1 MTSSGQPSPPE
12 GQLRRS
18 LNLPLLVLY
27 GLGTIVGAGIY
38 ALIGEVAAVAG
49 YGAPLSFLVAAGVA
63 ALTAGAFAELSS
75 RFPRAAGAALYVQQ
89 GFGRPRLA
97 LVVGLMVAVSG
108 VVSSAAL
115 LNGFV
120 GYLQAFLDWDRAL
133 IIAIAAGAL
142 GALAAWGIAQ
152 SVAVAAVITL
162 IEIGGLLAVIVVG
175 ADAFAALPDR
185 WYDFVPATGAWPGV
199 LLGATLSFYAF
210 IGFEDMVDVA
220 EEVRDVRRTL
230 PVAILITLVLAT
242 LVYVLLLTSALLTLT
257 PAALAETQAPIA
269 ALWAQHTG
277 RAPAELGIIAMLAIV
292 NGALIQI
299 VMASRVLYGLS
310 RRGQLPRALGR
321 VHARTKTPLLA
332 TALVTAAVLALALAG
347 RLAGLATTTSLLMLT
362 IFGAANLALWRLKGR
377 EPAPEGVLTVP
388 RFLPLIG
395 AAACAGLV
403 VWKLVGAA
411 S

>member
-1 MTSSGQPSPPE
+1 MTDCEKSSPPE
-12 GQLRRS
+12 GQLKRS

-75 RFPRAAGAALYVQQ
+75 RFPRAAGAALYVQK
-89 GFGRPRLA
+89 GFGWPQLA
-97 LVVGLMVAVSG
+97 LVVGLLVAISG
-108 VVSSAAL
+108 VVSAAAL

-120 GYLQAFLDWDRAL
+120 GYLQAFADWDRAL
-133 IIAIAAGAL
+133 IIAVAAGAL

-152 SVAVAAVITL
+152 SVTVAAIITV

-175 ADAFAALPDR
+175 ADAFATLPER
-185 WYDFVPATGAWPGV
+185 WHDFVPATGAWPGV

-230 PVAILITLVLAT
+230 PIAILITLVLAT

-257 PAALAETQAPIA
+257 PAALADSKAPIA
-269 ALWAQHTG
+269 ALWTQHTG
-277 RAPAELGIIAMLAIV
+277 RAPAELGIIAMLAII

-310 RRGQLPRALGR
+310 RRGQLPRALGK

-332 TALVTAAVLALALAG
+332 TAIVTLAVLTLALAG
-347 RLAGLATTTSLLMLT
+347 RLAGLATTTSLLMLS

-377 EPAPEGVLTVP
+377 EPAPKGVLTVP
-388 RFLPLIG
+388 RLLPLVG
-395 AAACAGLV
+395 AVACAGLV
-403 VWKLVGAA
+403 VWKLISATA
-411 S
+411 

>member
-1 MTSSGQPSPPE
+1 MTGSGQPSPPE
-12 GQLRRS
+12 GQLKRS

-49 YGAPLSFLVAAGVA
+49 YGAPLAFLVAAGVA

-75 RFPRAAGAALYVQQ
+75 RYPRAAGAALYVQK

-97 LVVGLMVAVSG
+97 LVVGVLVAVSG
-108 VVSSAAL
+108 VVSAAAL

-120 GYLQAFLDWDRAL
+120 GYLQAFMAWDRTL
-133 IIAIAAGAL
+133 IIVGAAGVL
-142 GALAAWGIAQ
+142 GAIAAWGIAQ
-152 SVAVAAVITL
+152 SVTVAAIITL
-162 IEIGGLLAVIVVG
+162 VEIGGLLAVIVVG
-175 ADAFAALPDR
+175 ADALTTLPDR
-185 WYDFVPATGAWPGV
+185 WRDFMPAMDTWPGV
-199 LLGATLSFYAF
+199 LFGATLSFYAF

-230 PVAILITLVLAT
+230 PMAILITLVLAT
-242 LVYVLLLTSALLTLT
+242 LVYVLLLMSALLTLT
-257 PAALAETQAPIA
+257 PEALAASQAPVA
-269 ALWAQHTG
+269 ALWAHHTG
-277 RAPAELGIIAMLAIV
+277 RAPAELGLVAMLAIV

-310 RRGQLPRALGR
+310 RRGQLPAALGR
-321 VHARTKTPLLA
+321 VHRLTNTPLLA
-332 TALVTAAVLALALAG
+332 TALVTLAVLALALAG

-377 EPAPEGVLTVP
+377 EPAPDGVLTVP
-388 RFLPLIG
+388 RILPLVG

-403 VWKLVGAA
+403 AWKLIGYAG
-411 S
+411 